1 MRKLIKKTTKERT
14 SQEVIKD
21 MIYAFDVLLSQVDK
35 LKNNKMLAITITH
48 TIAKHESDLRHLL
61 TNKLFNT
68 IYQDYKNT
76 NEHINYLFVIEYP
89 EVVSKGHYLPT
100 DCGIHTHIVLNTSIH
115 SENIKFYINQ
125 SLKGDVYIE
134 DITKRDDRN
143 NYINYMIKQGK
154 KNLLTNDNYNYKIT
168 LY

>member
-1 MRKLIKKTTKERT
+1 MRKLIKKINKERT
-14 SQEVIKD
+14 SQEVIMD

-48 TIAKHESDLRHLL
+48 TIAKHEKDLRHLI

-68 IYQDYKNT
+68 IHQDYKNS

-89 EVVSKGHYLPT
+89 EVVSKGNYLPT
-100 DCGIHTHIVLNTSIH
+100 DCGIHTHIVINTSIPD
-115 SENIKFYINQ
+115 ENIIFYINQ

-134 DITKRDDRN
+134 NITKRDDRN

-168 LY
+168 IN